1 MNKVVFHLRET
12 CPKDFYLAQVVRQ
25 QERSVF
31 EIIQRLILNDEVLE
45 TASIREARAM
55 INWAVETLVDKNV
68 LTVENWLQVAY
79 NLCKQRWD
87 SSIDWL
93 ETQPMSKIHTMIQIV
108 QQHVEDQE
116 KEAKKAARKR

>member
-1 MNKVVFHLRET
+1 MREI

>member
-1 MNKVVFHLRET
+1 VNKVVFHLREL
-12 CPKDFYLAQVVRQ
+12 CPNDFYLAQVVRQ
-25 QERSVF
+25 QEKSVF

-45 TASIREARAM
+45 TASIRETRAM

-108 QQHVEDQE
+108 QQHVEEQE

>member
-1 MNKVVFHLRET
+1 VNKVVFHLRET